1 MSEEIKLD
9 FEYNEALRLFRKSV
23 LAATQLHARVRNLP
37 LQGVAPT
44 ARLMFARIT
53 FLAGSISRLCP
64 KVEDDRSIW
73 DFTSIAL
80 LARSLFESI
89 LLFRYFTAPA
99 DPEEWM
105 ARMLVLHLHDRCE
118 RIRLFEKL
126 KRPEDVA
133 GFQGEALELKEIL
146 RNNPFFKSLEVK
158 RQKEILNGS
167 RASILM
173 LSEMGDRYAPDND
186 TWTIHQ
192 FLSHYAHSHPVSFM
206 RNDDQRRDGLAN
218 DTDKEYVP
226 GVLRWLASSIEGA
239 IEAYG
244 HIPSGLP
251 E

>member
-9 FEYNEALRLFRKSV
+9 LEYSEALRLFRKSV
-23 LAATQLHARVRNLP
+23 VAAIQLHARVRNLP

-53 FLAGSISRLCP
+53 FLACSISKLCP
-64 KVEDDRSIW
+64 EVEDGRSIW

-89 LLFRYFTAPA
+89 LLFRYFAAPA
-99 DPEEWM
+99 DPDEWM

-126 KRPEDVA
+126 KRTEDVT
-133 GFQGEALELKEIL
+133 GFQGEVLNLKEFL
-146 RNNPFFKSLEVK
+146 RDNPFIQSLEVK

-167 RASILM
+167 RASILS

-218 DTDKEYVP
+218 DIDKMYIP

-244 HIPSGLP
+244 HIPSGLW

>member
-9 FEYNEALRLFRKSV
+9 FEYNEALSLFRESL
-23 LAATQLHARVRNLP
+23 LAAIHFHARVRDVP

-44 ARLMFARIT
+44 AKLMFARIT
-53 FLAGSISRLCP
+53 FLACSISKLCP

-89 LLFRYFTAPA
+89 LFFRYFTAPA
-99 DPEEWM
+99 NPDEWM
-105 ARMLVLHLHDRCE
+105 TRMLVLHLHDRCE
-118 RIRLFEKL
+118 RIRLFERL
-126 KRPEDVA
+126 KRTEDVT
-133 GFQGEALELKEIL
+133 GFQGEARNLKEIL
-146 RNNPFFKSLEVK
+146 RNNPFFQSLEVK

-167 RASILM
+167 RASILT

-218 DTDKEYVP
+218 DTDKMYIP
-226 GVLRWLASSIEGA
+226 GVLRWLTSSIDGA
-239 IEAYG
+239 IKAYG